1 MPGKGGYAIAKLG
14 NEREVDEQRLDESS
28 QTVRDAEV
36 GECGRVWNAG
46 RQLDTRNS
54 LFEWLHAP
62 VFNGLSVG
70 NAVGVVNRSRWRGRG
85 LI

>member
-1 MPGKGGYAIAKLG
+1 MAKFRKECG
-14 NEREVDEQRLDESS
+14 VDEQWQDESS
-28 QTVRDAEV
+28 QTVRDAGG
-36 GECGRVWNAG
+36 GERGRVWDAG

-70 NAVGVVNRSRWRGRG
+70 NPVGAVNRSRWRGRG